1 MKLIMPKN
9 IFSSIFLSSLG
20 KDHLFEISFRESS
33 LITKYLEANTSAVAL
48 IPTLDLINHRHL
60 FVSSK
65 FALSFDGVLSNSYFY
80 FVEGEKSIEK
90 VFLHG
95 DVSVNE
101 IILAKILFSEKFSAN
116 VEFILNVNKNIEKE
130 KDYFVTGDE
139 NFRSLNFEKGIS
151 FADEVADLL
160 ELPYVNFVFASP
172 NSEAL
177 EKFNELVK
185 EINSKIE
192 DKIESILELLP
203 FPEETKSFI
212 SNNIGQ
218 VYFDMTDNEVT
229 AVNEL
234 IKLVYYHGIIDDI
247 FDVKFV

>member
-9 IFSSIFLSSLG
+9 IFSSIFISGLE
-20 KDHLFEISFRESS
+20 KKHLFEISFRESS
-33 LITKYLEANTSAVAL
+33 IITKHLEADTSAVAL

-65 FALSFDGVLSNSYFY
+65 FALSFNGILSNSYFY

-90 VFLHG
+90 IFLRG
-95 DVSVNE
+95 DVSMNE
-101 IILAKILFSEKFSAN
+101 IILAKILFAEKFSAG
-116 VEFILNVNKNIEKE
+116 VEFILDVNKNIEKE

-139 NFRSLNFEKGIS
+139 NFTSQNFEKGIS
-151 FADEVADLL
+151 FADEVADLI

-172 NSEAL
+172 DREAL
-177 EKFNELVK
+177 EKFNELMRV
-185 EINSKIE
+185 INSEIENKIE
-192 DKIESILELLP
+192 RTLKPLP
-203 FPEETKSFI
+203 FSEETKSFI

-218 VYFDMTDNEVT
+218 LYFDITDNEVT

-234 IKLVYYHGIIDDI
+234 IKLVYYHGIIDDM
-247 FDVKFV
+247 FDVKFI